1 MRHTIYSPLEIKQN
15 SLTFQWYRKM
25 SSVFKENR
33 EIIAEKTIEYQE
45 FLRKRI
51 EQFRRDL
58 EIYWEQIQDYEN
70 WGDIGALA
78 KYKKKANIL
87 DNRLIAAMEK
97 IDKINE
103 EEAAYGWEL
112 SQYPLRKQT
121 HDKLSPYKK
130 LFDAGQLF
138 MEKRELWISS
148 QVGSFDPDDIDN
160 EIGTI
165 YRTVVKLEKMFGD
178 RPATRQLAENV
189 HKIYQK
195 YSEISYKMFLF

>member
-33 EIIAEKTIEYQE
+33 EIIAEKTIQYQE

-70 WGDIGALA
+70 WGDIAALA
-78 KYKKKANIL
+78 KYKKKANVL

-121 HDKLSPYKK
+121 HDKLIPYKK

-189 HKIYQK
+189 
-195 YSEISYKMFLF
+195 